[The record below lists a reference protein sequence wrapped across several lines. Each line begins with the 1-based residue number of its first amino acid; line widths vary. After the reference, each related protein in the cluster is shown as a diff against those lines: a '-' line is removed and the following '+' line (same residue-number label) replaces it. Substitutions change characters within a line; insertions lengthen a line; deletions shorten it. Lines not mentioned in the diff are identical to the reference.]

1 MDEYK
6 ARDVELRLALVEA
19 ELKAF
24 REAWQRMEGAFAL
37 VKYAS
42 IVAGV
47 GWAFLLWFRDHVKL

>member
-1 MDEYK
+1 MDESK
-6 ARDVELRLALVEA
+6 VRDMESRLALVEA
-19 ELKAF
+19 ELKSF

-47 GWAFLLWFRDHVKL
+47 GWAFLLWLRDHVRI